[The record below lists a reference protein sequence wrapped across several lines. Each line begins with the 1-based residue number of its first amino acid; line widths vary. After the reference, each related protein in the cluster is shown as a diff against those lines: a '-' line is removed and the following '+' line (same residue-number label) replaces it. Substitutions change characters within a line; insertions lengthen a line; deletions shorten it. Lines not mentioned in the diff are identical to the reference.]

1 MINNSALLKW
11 DRLKQKQLSQ
21 QFIYEITEG
30 LNCSAFEAQAILDTV
45 YRVFGAYFESNAAL
59 KPGQMHFE
67 VVSEAAP
74 PQLPLAKCPLVTVIL
89 TLDAGQQD
97 LQVKESG
104 GIAAL
109 RQQRI
114 QRLAHEAYQQGG
126 LLTVE
131 DLANRLLNCGE
142 RTLSR
147 DLAALRRA
155 GIVLPLRSTVKDMGR
170 SITHRSQI
178 IKLWLEGKEY
188 SEIAK
193 ATYHS
198 VDAVANYIEKLKR
211 VIALMK
217 EGYDIKTISFLV
229 KISTTL
235 TEEYIAIF
243 KKNNIIPF
251 RQSDLDELLKKQAP
265 PLKLLHKAERSPL

>member
-30 LNCSAFEAQAILDTV
+30 LNCSAFEAQAVLDTV

-67 VVSEAAP
+67 VVSETAP
-74 PQLPLAKCPLVTVIL
+74 PQLPLAKCPLVTVVL

-147 DLAALRRA
+147 DLAALRKE

-178 IKLWLEGKEY
+178 VKLWLDGKEY

-198 VDAVANYIEKLKR
+198 VDAVANYIEKFKR

-235 TEEYIAIF
+235 TDEYIAIF

-251 RQSDLDELLKKQAP
+251 RQSELDDLLKKQAP
-265 PLKLLHKAERSPL
+265 PLKLLHKDERSPL

>member
-30 LNCSAFEAQAILDTV
+30 LNCSAFEAQAVLDTV

-74 PQLPLAKCPLVTVIL
+74 PQLPLAKCPLVTVVL

-147 DLAALRRA
+147 DLAALRKE

-178 IKLWLEGKEY
+178 VKLWLEGKEY

-198 VDAVANYIEKLKR
+198 VDAVANYIEKFKR

-251 RQSDLDELLKKQAP
+251 RQSELDDLLKKQAP

>member
-30 LNCSAFEAQAILDTV
+30 LNCSAFEAQAVLDTV

-74 PQLPLAKCPLVTVIL
+74 PQLPLAKCPLVTVVL

-147 DLAALRRA
+147 DLAALRKE

-178 IKLWLEGKEY
+178 VKLWLDGKEY

-198 VDAVANYIEKLKR
+198 VDAVANYIEKFKR

-235 TEEYIAIF
+235 TDEYIAIF

-251 RQSDLDELLKKQAP
+251 RQSELDDLLKKQAP
-265 PLKLLHKAERSPL
+265 PLKLLHKDERSPL

>member
-30 LNCSAFEAQAILDTV
+30 LNCSAFEAQAVLDTV
-45 YRVFGAYFESNAAL
+45 YRVFGAYFESNTAL
-59 KPGQMHFE
+59 KPGQMRFE

-74 PQLPLAKCPLVTVIL
+74 PQLPLAKCPLVTVVL

-97 LQVKESG
+97 LQVKETN
-104 GIAAL
+104 GIAGL

-114 QRLAHEAYQQGG
+114 QRLTHEAYQQGG

-147 DLAALRRA
+147 DLAALGKE

-178 IKLWLEGKEY
+178 VKLWLDGKEY
-188 SEIAK
+188 SQIAK

-198 VDAVANYIEKLKR
+198 VDAVANYIEKFKR

-251 RQSDLDELLKKQAP
+251 RQSELDDLLKKQAP
-265 PLKLLHKAERSPL
+265 PLKLLHKAERRLL